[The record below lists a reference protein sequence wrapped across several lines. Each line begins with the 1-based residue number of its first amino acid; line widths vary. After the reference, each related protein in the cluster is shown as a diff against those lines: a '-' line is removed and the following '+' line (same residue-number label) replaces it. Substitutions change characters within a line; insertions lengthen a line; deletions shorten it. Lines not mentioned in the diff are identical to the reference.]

1 MGGDMITQVNLSS
14 FDYLTSDLGLT
25 VTTAP
30 NAPIQPA
37 GFPHPIVFFPV
48 TAFDPD
54 QQQVFHDGSSLTL
67 SAGGSFVEFAD
78 FIVDLDA
85 LEILADVTYTGGS
98 TDEAVVFLLEDC
110 TTMGAC
116 VGLDGSITSYGLEL
130 SLSGNAAGVIESVL
144 GVEED
149 LEGAP
154 IGVANMAFLPSAK
167 PRDMAVAGL
176 ISASTSSF
184 FSMVS
189 ATVLMTYCGSPM

>member
-1 MGGDMITQVNLSS
+1 MPSGGATQVNLSS

-154 IGVANMAFLPSAK
+154 IGVANMTLIPEPGTLLLMGS
-167 PRDMAVAGL
+167 GL
-176 ISASTSSF
+176 LGLGASGRRRSRRIR
-184 FSMVS
+184 
-189 ATVLMTYCGSPM
+189 G